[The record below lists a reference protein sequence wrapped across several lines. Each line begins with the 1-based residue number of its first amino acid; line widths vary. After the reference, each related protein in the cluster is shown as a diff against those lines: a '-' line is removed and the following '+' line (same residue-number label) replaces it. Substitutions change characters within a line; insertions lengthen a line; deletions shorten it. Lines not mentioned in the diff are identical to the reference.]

1 MSENF
6 SPASRVMIVSA
17 AVVVV
22 IAGLKEAAPFI
33 VPFLMSVFIAV
44 ISFPFMWKLQQRG
57 LPKGLALIAVIFMV
71 MLAGMMLTWLIGT
84 SLTDFSRMLPEYQRK
99 ITEEWAF
106 VLQWLNGHG
115 ISVSATLKDMIDPNA
130 AVGLISSILKGFGNV
145 LTNSFLILL
154 TVTFILLEAAGL
166 VQKLPVVKSA
176 INEAGEGASED
187 GSEAEAAGSF
197 THVFVNKLRD
207 YMSMKTIISMFTGV
221 IIGVALWLI
230 GVDYPVLW
238 GVLAF
243 MLNFVPN
250 IGSIIAAVPAVLLT
264 IIQLGVGPAFLVA
277 IVYIAVNVLIGS
289 ILEPRFMGKGLG
301 LSTLVVFVSLIFWG
315 WVLGPVG
322 MLLSVPLTITV
333 KLALDS
339 SPETVWLGHLLGP
352 LDEAVDEPI
361 NEPSSTDS

>member
-1 MSENF
+1 MSEGF
-6 SPASRVMIVSA
+6 SPASRIMIVSA
-17 AVVVV
+17 AVVIV

-57 LPKGLALIAVIFMV
+57 LPKGLALMVVILTV
-71 MLAGMMLTWLIGT
+71 ILAGVMLTWLIGS
-84 SLTDFSRMLPEYQRK
+84 SLNDFSRMLPEYQRK
-99 ITEEWAF
+99 IAEEWTVA
-106 VLQWLNGHG
+106 LQWLNGHG
-115 ISVSATLKDMIDPNA
+115 ISVSTTLRDMIDPTA
-130 AVGLISSILKGFGNV
+130 AVGLLSSILKGFGNV

-166 VQKLPVVKSA
+166 VQKLPVIKSA
-176 INEAGEGASED
+176 LKEGSV
-187 GSEAEAAGSF
+187 AAGGETTGCF

-207 YMSMKTIISMFTGV
+207 YMSIKTIISMLTGV

-264 IIQLGVGPAFLVA
+264 IVQLGAGPAFLVA
-277 IVYIAVNVLIGS
+277 VVYIAVNVLIGS
-289 ILEPRFMGKGLG
+289 FLEPRFMGKGLG

-352 LDEAVDEPI
+352 LDEP
-361 NEPSSTDS
+361 